1 MQPCH
6 RQVKKTFIGPKYN
19 TLFDFYLVL
28 SIRDMTSGSGVADE
42 RRASGVLKASKQ
54 SRLFG
59 YILHFSMGCEAY
71 SDVSWFRSCVRR
83 LLVKSMHVRIDGY
96 ADLLIDI

>member
-1 MQPCH
+1 M
-6 RQVKKTFIGPKYN
+6 
-19 TLFDFYLVL
+19 LFDFYLVL

-59 YILHFSMGCEAY
+59 YILFSMGCEAY
-71 SDVSWFRSCVRR
+71 TDVSWFRSCVRR

-96 ADLLIDI
+96 ADLLIDISA

>member
-1 MQPCH
+1 M
-6 RQVKKTFIGPKYN
+6 
-19 TLFDFYLVL
+19 LFDFYLVL

-42 RRASGVLKASKQ
+42 RRASEVLKASKQ

-59 YILHFSMGCEAY
+59 YILFSMGCEAY
-71 SDVSWFRSCVRR
+71 TDVSWFRSCVRR

-96 ADLLIDI
+96 ADLLIDISA